1 MRFKADI
8 NDGEV
13 TLTMKPGDT
22 IKHGWHEPTDEGYG
36 GGSVTF
42 VADIEGVYRTYYTY
56 GKDCD
61 GKVESVSVDFCP
73 WVELK
78 AYDGR
83 RKQLGYA
90 NVVEDGVTYHEM
102 QYEPDPGW
110 PNWQEYE
117 SSRHYDQYAQA
128 MNY

>member
-13 TLTMKPGDT
+13 TLDMKPGGQ
-22 IKHGWHEPTDEGYG
+22 IKHGWSESTDEGHCG
-36 GGSVTF
+36 GCVTF
-42 VADIEGVYRTYYTY
+42 RAEDEGIYRTLYSY
-56 GKDCD
+56 GRDCD
-61 GKVESVSVDFCP
+61 GFTSSEHRDFCP
-73 WVELK
+73 WDQLK

-90 NVVEDGVTYHEM
+90 DVVEDGVTYHEM

>member
-1 MRFKADI
+1 MRFKVDI

-13 TLTMKPGDT
+13 TLDMKPGDT
-22 IKHGWHEPTDEGYG
+22 IEHGWWEPTDEGYSG
-36 GGSVTF
+36 GTVTF
-42 VADIEGVYRTYYTY
+42 EAHEEGIFRTVYDHGR
-56 GKDCD
+56 DCD
-61 GKVESVSVDFCP
+61 GSISSLRKDFCP
-73 WVELK
+73 WDELK

-90 NVVEDGVTYHEM
+90 DVVEDGVTYHEM

-110 PNWQEYE
+110 PNWQEHE
-117 SSRHYDQYAQA
+117 RSRHYDQYAQA